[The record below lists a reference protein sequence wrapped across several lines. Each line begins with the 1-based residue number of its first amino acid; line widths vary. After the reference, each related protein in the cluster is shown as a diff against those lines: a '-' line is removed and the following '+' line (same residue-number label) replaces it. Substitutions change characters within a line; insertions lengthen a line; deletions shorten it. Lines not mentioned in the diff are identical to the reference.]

1 MFPEDGASIR
11 MCRFWLTR
19 QGNYRKIIAIVWKE
33 APFMKDTYIARR
45 KQLLENKKEN
55 TAVVIFSGIAPMKSQ
70 DEAYPFAADRNFF
83 YLTGIE
89 RENMIL
95 LMRKNYLGEY
105 SETLFI
111 EPYDEVLAKW
121 VGGRMRGAEA
131 TEISGVEAIADVGEF
146 SDRLNSLVDNSRGLG
161 KLSFYLDLWRYHKDQ
176 ADTPAHTLAKTL
188 QSKYPAV
195 AIEDINGDM
204 AAMRAVKDEKEIAF
218 MRQAQEHTRI
228 AIEEMMRYA
237 APGMNE
243 RELEGAFDFA
253 LMKQG
258 VRDHAFHSIFA
269 GGKRAT
275 TLHYGENDQ
284 IVNDGEMV
292 LIDLGSAY
300 GNYCADISRTFPVNG
315 KFTDR
320 QKQLYNAVLEAQ
332 RIVIAN
338 AKPGL
343 STRDLNQMVI
353 DYYETRLDDLGLR
366 KDGKTVRDYY
376 YHGVNH
382 QLGLD
387 THDICTERERTL
399 KPGMVI
405 TVEPGLYVEDESI
418 GIRIEND
425 VLITEDGCIDLSVE
439 IPRTVE
445 EIEAIMAK

>member
-1 MFPEDGASIR
+1 
-11 MCRFWLTR
+11 
-19 QGNYRKIIAIVWKE
+19 
-33 APFMKDTYIARR
+33 MKDTYIARR
-45 KQLLENKKEN
+45 QQLLADKCEN
-55 TAVVIFSGIAPMKSQ
+55 TAVVIFSGMAPMKSQ
-70 DEAYPFAADRNFF
+70 DEAYPFSVDRNFF

-95 LMRKNYLGEY
+95 IMRKNYLGEY

-121 VGGRMRGAEA
+121 VGGRMRADEA
-131 TEISGVEAIADVGEF
+131 TAISGVESVADVGEF
-146 SDRLNSLVDNSRGLG
+146 PDRINSLVEYSRGLG
-161 KLSFYLDLWRYHKDQ
+161 KLTFWLDLWRYHKEQ
-176 ADTPAHTLAKTL
+176 ADTPAHTLAKLL
-188 QSKYPAV
+188 QCKYPAV
-195 AIEDINGDM
+195 AIEDINGNM
-204 AAMRAVKDEKEIAF
+204 AAMRAVKDEKELGF

-228 AIEEMMRYA
+228 AIEEMLRYA
-237 APGMNE
+237 KPGMNE

-258 VRDHAFHSIFA
+258 VREHAFHSIFA

-275 TLHYGENDQ
+275 TLHYGENNQ
-284 IVNDGEMV
+284 TVFDGEMV

-300 GNYCADISRTFPVNG
+300 GNYSADISRTFPING

-320 QKQLYNAVLEAQ
+320 QKELYNTVLEAQ

-343 STRDLNQMVI
+343 TTRQLNQMVI
-353 DYYETRLDDLGLR
+353 DYYESRLDDLGLR

-376 YHGVNH
+376 YHGVSH

-425 VLITEDGCIDLSVE
+425 VVITEDGCEDLSVA

>member
-1 MFPEDGASIR
+1 
-11 MCRFWLTR
+11 
-19 QGNYRKIIAIVWKE
+19 
-33 APFMKDTYIARR
+33 MKDTYIARR
-45 KQLLENKKEN
+45 AQLMSDKGEN
-55 TAVVIFSGIAPMKSQ
+55 TAVVIFSGSAPMKSQ
-70 DEAYPFAADRNFF
+70 DEAYPFSVDRNFF

-95 LMRKNYLGEY
+95 VMRKNYLGEY

-121 VGGRMRGAEA
+121 VGGRMRADEA
-131 TEISGVEAIADVGEF
+131 TVISGVASVADVGEF
-146 SDRLNSLVDNSRGLG
+146 PDRLNSIVEYSRGLG
-161 KLSFYLDLWRYHKDQ
+161 KLTFWLDLWRYHKDQ

-195 AIEDINGDM
+195 AIEDINGNM
-204 AAMRAVKDEKEIAF
+204 AAMRAVKDEKELGF

-228 AIEEMMRYA
+228 AIEEMLRYA
-237 APGMNE
+237 KPGMNE

-300 GNYCADISRTFPVNG
+300 GNYSADISRTFPING

-320 QKQLYNAVLEAQ
+320 QKELYNAVLEAQ
-332 RIVIAN
+332 RIVINA

-343 STRDLNQMVI
+343 TTRQLNQMVI

-366 KDGKTVRDYY
+366 KDGKGVRDYY
-376 YHGVNH
+376 YHGVSH

-405 TVEPGLYVEDESI
+405 TVEPGLYIEDESI

-425 VLITEDGCIDLSVE
+425 VMITVDGCIDLSVA

>member
-1 MFPEDGASIR
+1 M
-11 MCRFWLTR
+11 
-19 QGNYRKIIAIVWKE
+19 KE
-33 APFMKDTYIARR
+33 IYIARR
-45 KQLLENKKEN
+45 KQLLEDKKAN
-55 TAVVIFSGIAPMKSQ
+55 TVVVIYSGFAPMKSQ
-70 DEAYPFAADRNFF
+70 DESYPFSVDRNFF

-95 LMRKNYLGEY
+95 VMRKNYLGEY
-105 SETLFI
+105 SENLFI

-121 VGGRMRGAEA
+121 VGGRMRGDEA
-131 TEISGVEAIADVGEF
+131 TAISGVESVADVGDF
-146 SDRLNSLVDNSRGLG
+146 ADRLNAIVEYSRGLG
-161 KLSFYLDLWRYHKDQ
+161 KLTFWLDLWRYHKDQ

-195 AIEDINGDM
+195 AIEDIYGDM
-204 AAMRAVKDEKEIAF
+204 AAMRAVKGEEEIAC
-218 MRQAQEHTRI
+218 MRKAQEHTRI

-237 APGMNE
+237 KPGMNE
-243 RELEGAFDFA
+243 RELEGTFDFA

-258 VRDHAFHSIFA
+258 VRDHAFPSIFA

-275 TLHYGENDQ
+275 TLHYNENDQ
-284 IVNDGEMV
+284 IVNDGELF

-320 QKQLYNAVLEAQ
+320 QKELYNTVLEAQ

-343 STRDLNQMVI
+343 TTRDLNQMVI

-376 YHGVNH
+376 YHGVSH

-405 TVEPGLYVEDESI
+405 TVEPGLYVEEESI

-425 VLITEDGCIDLSVE
+425 VLITEDGCIDLSVA
-439 IPRTVE
+439 IPRSVE

>member
-1 MFPEDGASIR
+1 M
-11 MCRFWLTR
+11 
-19 QGNYRKIIAIVWKE
+19 KE
-33 APFMKDTYIARR
+33 IYKARR
-45 KQLLENKKEN
+45 QHLLENKSEN
-55 TAVVIFSGIAPMKSQ
+55 TAVVIFSGSAPMKSQ
-70 DEAYPFAADRNFF
+70 DESYPFSVDRNFY

-95 LMRKNYLGEY
+95 LLRKNYLGEY
-105 SETLFI
+105 AETLFI

-121 VGGRMRGAEA
+121 VGGRMRSAEA
-131 TEISGVEAIADVGEF
+131 TDISGVESIADVGEF
-146 SDRLNSLVDNSRGLG
+146 PDRLNSMVEYSRGLG
-161 KLSFYLDLWRYHKDQ
+161 KLTVWLDLWRYHKDQ
-176 ADTPAHTLAKTL
+176 ADTPAHTLAATL
-188 QSKYPAV
+188 QRKYPAV

-204 AAMRAVKDEKEIAF
+204 AAMRAVKGAEEIAL
-218 MRQAQEHTRI
+218 MRKAQEHTRV
-228 AIEEMMRYA
+228 AIEEMLRYA

-258 VRDHAFHSIFA
+258 VREHAFPSIFA

-320 QKQLYNAVLEAQ
+320 QKELYNTVLEAQ
-332 RIVIAN
+332 KLVIDN

-343 STRDLNQMVI
+343 TTRQLNQMVV
-353 DYYETRLDDLGLR
+353 DFYESRLDDLGLR

-376 YHGVNH
+376 YHGVSH
-382 QLGLD
+382 HLGLD
-387 THDICTERERTL
+387 THDICTDRERTL

-405 TVEPGLYVEDESI
+405 TVEPGLYVEDEGI

-425 VLITEDGCIDLSVE
+425 VLITETGCEDLSVA
-439 IPRTVE
+439 IPKTAE

>member
-1 MFPEDGASIR
+1 
-11 MCRFWLTR
+11 
-19 QGNYRKIIAIVWKE
+19 
-33 APFMKDTYIARR
+33 MKDTYIARR
-45 KQLLENKKEN
+45 KRLMADKGEN

-70 DEAYPFAADRNFF
+70 DEGYPFSVDRNFF
-83 YLTGIE
+83 YLTGIQ

-95 LMRKNYLGEY
+95 IMRKNYLGEY

-121 VGGRMRGAEA
+121 VGGRMRADEA
-131 TEISGVEAIADVGEF
+131 TAISGVESIADVGEF
-146 SDRLNSLVDNSRGLG
+146 ADRLNNIVEYSRGLG
-161 KLSFYLDLWRYHKDQ
+161 KLTFILDLWRYHKDQ

-204 AAMRAVKDEKEIAF
+204 AAMRAVKDEKELAF

-228 AIEEMMRYA
+228 AIEEMLRYA
-237 APGMNE
+237 KPGMNE

-300 GNYCADISRTFPVNG
+300 GNYCADISRTFPING

-320 QKQLYNAVLEAQ
+320 QKQLYNTVLEAQ

-343 STRDLNQMVI
+343 
-353 DYYETRLDDLGLR
+353 
-366 KDGKTVRDYY
+366 
-376 YHGVNH
+376 
-382 QLGLD
+382 
-387 THDICTERERTL
+387 
-399 KPGMVI
+399 
-405 TVEPGLYVEDESI
+405 DEEENI
-418 GIRIEND
+418 PIE
-425 VLITEDGCIDLSVE
+425 
-439 IPRTVE
+439 
-445 EIEAIMAK
+445 

>member
-1 MFPEDGASIR
+1 
-11 MCRFWLTR
+11 
-19 QGNYRKIIAIVWKE
+19 
-33 APFMKDTYIARR
+33 MKDTYISRR
-45 KQLLENKKEN
+45 KQLLADKKEN
-55 TAVVIFSGIAPMKSQ
+55 TAVVIFAGSAPMKSQ
-70 DEAYPFAADRNFF
+70 DEAYPFSVDRNFF

-95 LMRKNYLGEY
+95 VMRRNYLGEY
-105 SETLFI
+105 SEMLFI

-131 TEISGVEAIADVGEF
+131 TAISGVETIADVGEF
-146 SDRLNSLVDNSRGLG
+146 ADRLNSIVEYSRGLG
-161 KLSFYLDLWRYHKDQ
+161 KLTFYLDLWRYHKDQ
-176 ADTPAHTLAKTL
+176 ADTPAHTLAVTL
-188 QSKYPAV
+188 QGKYPAV

-204 AAMRAVKDEKEIAF
+204 AAMRAVKDEKELAF

-228 AIEEMMRYA
+228 AIEEMLRYA

-320 QKQLYNAVLEAQ
+320 QKELYNTVLEAQ

-343 STRDLNQMVI
+343 TTRDLNQMVI
-353 DYYETRLDDLGLR
+353 DYYESRLDDLGLR

-376 YHGVNH
+376 YHGVSH

-405 TVEPGLYVEDESI
+405 TVEPGLYIEDESI

-425 VLITEDGCIDLSVE
+425 VVITETGCEDLSAAF
-439 IPRTVE
+439 PRTVE
-445 EIEAIMAK
+445 EIEAIMAKS

>member
-1 MFPEDGASIR
+1 M
-11 MCRFWLTR
+11 
-19 QGNYRKIIAIVWKE
+19 KE
-33 APFMKDTYIARR
+33 TYIARR
-45 KQLLENKKEN
+45 KQLLENKCEN
-55 TAVVIFSGIAPMKSQ
+55 TAVVIFSGAAPMKSQ
-70 DEAYPFAADRNFF
+70 DEAYPFAVDRNFY

-121 VGGRMRGAEA
+121 VGGRMRADEA
-131 TEISGVEAIADVGEF
+131 TAVSGVANISDVSEF
-146 SDRLNSLVDNSRGLG
+146 PDRLNGMVEYSRGLG
-161 KLSFYLDLWRYHKDQ
+161 KLTFFLDLWRYHKDQ
-176 ADTPAHTLAKTL
+176 ADTPAHTLAKLL
-188 QSKYPAV
+188 QQKYPAV
-195 AIEDINGDM
+195 AIEDINGGM
-204 AAMRAVKDEKEIAF
+204 AAMRAVKGEEEIAF
-218 MRQAQEHTRI
+218 MRKAQEHTRI
-228 AIEEMMRYA
+228 AIEEMLAYA
-237 APGMNE
+237 KPGMNE

-258 VRDHAFHSIFA
+258 VRDHAFTSIFA

-275 TLHYGENDQ
+275 TLHYSDNDQ
-284 IVNDGEMV
+284 VVHDGELV

-320 QKQLYNAVLEAQ
+320 QKELYNTVLEAQ
-332 RIVIAN
+332 RIVIAA

-343 STRDLNQMVI
+343 TTRDLNQLVI

-376 YHGVNH
+376 YHGVSH

-425 VLITEDGCIDLSVE
+425 VLITDSGCIDLSIA

>member
-1 MFPEDGASIR
+1 MSEI
-11 MCRFWLTR
+11 LK
-19 QGNYRKIIAIVWKE
+19 Q
-33 APFMKDTYIARR
+33 RR
-45 KQLLENKKEN
+45 EKLMENKQGPCM
-55 TAVVIFSGIAPMKSQ
+55 VCIFSGSAPMKSL
-70 DEAYPFAADRNFF
+70 DEAYAFAVDRNFF

-95 LMRKNYLGEY
+95 VMRKNYLGEY

-131 TEISGVEAIADVGEF
+131 TAISGVESIADVGEF
-146 SDRLNSLVDNSRGLG
+146 ADRLNSIVEYSRGLG
-161 KLSFYLDLWRYHKDQ
+161 KLTFFLDLWRYHKDQ
-176 ADTPAHTLAKTL
+176 ADTPAHTLAATL

-204 AAMRAVKDEKEIAF
+204 AAMRAVKDEKELNF

-284 IVNDGEMV
+284 VVNDGEMV

-300 GNYCADISRTFPVNG
+300 GNYCADISRTFPING

-320 QKQLYNAVLEAQ
+320 QKELYNTVLEAQ
-332 RIVIAN
+332 KIVIAN

-343 STRDLNQMVI
+343 TTRDLNQMVI
-353 DYYETRLDDLGLR
+353 DYYESRLDDLGLR

-376 YHGVNH
+376 YHGVSH

-425 VLITEDGCIDLSVE
+425 VVITETGCEDLSAAF
-439 IPRTVE
+439 PRTVE

>member
-1 MFPEDGASIR
+1 MKEIYKGR
-11 MCRFWLTR
+11 R
-19 QGNYRKIIAIVWKE
+19 QR
-33 APFMKDTYIARR
+33 
-45 KQLLENKKEN
+45 LLADKGEN
-55 TAVVIFSGIAPMKSQ
+55 TVAVIFSGTAPMKSQ
-70 DEAYPFAADRNFF
+70 DESYPFSVDRNFF

-95 LMRKNYLGEY
+95 VMRKDYLGQY

-121 VGGRMRGAEA
+121 VGGRMRADEA
-131 TEISGVEAIADVGEF
+131 TAVSGVESIADVGEF
-146 SDRLNSLVDNSRGLG
+146 PDRLNGMVEYSRGLG
-161 KLSFYLDLWRYHKDQ
+161 KLTFWLDLWRYHKDQ

-195 AIEDINGDM
+195 AIEDINGSM
-204 AAMRAVKDEKEIAF
+204 AAMRAVKGEEEIAF

-228 AIEEMMRYA
+228 AIEEMLRYA

-258 VRDHAFHSIFA
+258 IRDHAFSSIFA

-275 TLHYGENDQ
+275 TLHYSENDQ
-284 IVNDGEMV
+284 VVNDGEMV

-300 GNYCADISRTFPVNG
+300 GNYCADISRTFPING

-320 QKQLYNAVLEAQ
+320 QKELYNTVLEAQ
-332 RIVIAN
+332 RIVIEN

-343 STRDLNQMVI
+343 TTRQLNQMVI

-366 KDGKTVRDYY
+366 KNGKTVRDYY
-376 YHGVNH
+376 YHGVSH

-399 KPGMVI
+399 QPGMVI

-425 VLITEDGCIDLSVE
+425 VVITADGCMDLSAA
-439 IPRTVE
+439 IPKTVE

>member
-1 MFPEDGASIR
+1 
-11 MCRFWLTR
+11 
-19 QGNYRKIIAIVWKE
+19 
-33 APFMKDTYIARR
+33 MKDTYISRR
-45 KQLLENKKEN
+45 KQLMADKKEN
-55 TAVVIFSGIAPMKSQ
+55 TAVVIFAGAAPMKSQ
-70 DEAYPFAADRNFF
+70 DEAYPFSVDRNFF

-95 LMRKNYLGEY
+95 VMRKNYLGEY

-121 VGGRMRGAEA
+121 VGGRMREAEA
-131 TEISGVEAIADVGEF
+131 AEISGIADIANVESF
-146 SDRLNSLVDNSRGLG
+146 PDRLNSMVEYSRGLG
-161 KLSFYLDLWRYHKDQ
+161 KLTFFLDLWRYHKDQ
-176 ADTPAHTLAKTL
+176 ADTPAHTLAATL
-188 QSKYPAV
+188 QKKYPAV
-195 AIEDINGDM
+195 AIEDINGRL

-258 VRDHAFHSIFA
+258 VRQHAFSSIFA

-284 IVNDGEMV
+284 TVNDGELV

-300 GNYCADISRTFPVNG
+300 GNYCADISRTFPING

-343 STRDLNQMVI
+343 TTRDLNQMVI

-376 YHGVNH
+376 YHGVSH

-387 THDICTERERTL
+387 THDICTDRERTL

-425 VLITEDGCIDLSVE
+425 VLITEEGCVDLSAS

-445 EIEAIMAK
+445 EIEAIMA